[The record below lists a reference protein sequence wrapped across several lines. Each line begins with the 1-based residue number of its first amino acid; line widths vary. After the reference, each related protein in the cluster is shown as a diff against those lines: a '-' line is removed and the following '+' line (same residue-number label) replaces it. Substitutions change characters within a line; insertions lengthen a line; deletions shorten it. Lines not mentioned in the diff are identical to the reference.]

1 MRRHFLYGILGA
13 SGLAAIVA
21 AKPIAEASGFGGGWH
36 RFGGGW
42 GHHRMN
48 PEAIRDHLDVGV
60 KWALKDVDA
69 SAEQQKKVS
78 DIMGAALTDVVALRD
93 RHLAN
98 KEAFHAE
105 LTAASIDRAALER
118 IRQSQLALADEASRR
133 LVDALA
139 EASAVLTPEQR
150 KALAERHAA
159 RHRSE

>member
-1 MRRHFLYGILGA
+1 MRREFLYGILGA

-21 AKPIAEASGFGGGWH
+21 MKPIAEASGFAGRH

-48 PEAIRDHLDVGV
+48 PEAIREHLGVGV
-60 KWALKDVDA
+60 KWALEDVGA
-69 SAEQQKKVS
+69 TEEQQRKVTAIA
-78 DIMGAALTDVVALRD
+78 DAALTDVTALRD

-98 KEAFHAE
+98 KEAFHEE

-139 EASAVLTPEQR
+139 DASAVLTPEQR

-159 RHRSE
+159 RHAGR